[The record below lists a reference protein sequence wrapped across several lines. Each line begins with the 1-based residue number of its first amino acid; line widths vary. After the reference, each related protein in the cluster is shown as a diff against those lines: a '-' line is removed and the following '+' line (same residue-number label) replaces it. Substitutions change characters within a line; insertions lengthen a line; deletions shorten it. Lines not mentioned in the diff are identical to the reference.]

1 MCPLGALISC
11 PQIQPFH
18 NFSSRC
24 RRLSLSLARSSF
36 VHSPVLLLLLIFFL
50 LILLLL
56 TLLLDLLSFHQCH
69 IAVSPPASLMSER

>member
-24 RRLSLSLARSSF
+24 RRLSLCLAQSSF
-36 VHSPVLLLLLIFFL
+36 AHSPLLLQL

-69 IAVSPPASLMSER
+69 IGVSPSASLMSER

>member
-24 RRLSLSLARSSF
+24 RRLSLCLARSS
-36 VHSPVLLLLLIFFL
+36 VAHSHVLLLLLIFF
-50 LILLLL
+50 
-56 TLLLDLLSFHQCH
+56 LLLDLLSFHQCH